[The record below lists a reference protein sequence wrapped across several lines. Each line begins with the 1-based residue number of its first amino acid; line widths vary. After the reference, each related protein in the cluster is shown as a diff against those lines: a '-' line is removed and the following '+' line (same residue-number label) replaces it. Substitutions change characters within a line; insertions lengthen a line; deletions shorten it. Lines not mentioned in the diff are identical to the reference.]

1 MKRESNQSTNRIVI
15 GLTLFLFVVNYSLI
29 VMAGVSDT
37 RHLVSLLIASYLVL
51 WGGYAL
57 TSSVPRTEIRSQF
70 LLVTFSLG
78 LALLLVEV
86 PAWLKL
92 IDYRRT
98 FSISTSLPWEQPG
111 YLPDPEL
118 LAKPE
123 PYHSVKILFNR
134 GNIGTTLCLPPH
146 QAEPFELKYDRN
158 GFRNDNDRT
167 NAEIAV
173 IGDSYV
179 ESPMLP
185 SSALST
191 TRLEELTQRTVVNLG
206 QSGYGPQQELAVL
219 KRYGL
224 PLHPRSVVWVFF
236 EGNDLLDAD
245 EYAGMVS
252 FLKSN
257 WNTIDTA
264 WDRSFTRNALFWLTK
279 AVRGCVPA
287 EAAKERTAHATVTDT
302 EGKKH
307 GLYVKGRSQSAS
319 LTKRE
324 LHTLKTSVA
333 AIEEA
338 YRLVKNEG
346 ARFVVVFAPT
356 SFRVYYDI
364 ADFKEAGEDITRWD
378 LNDLPNL
385 LRKMISEISPDIE
398 YLDLTPALK
407 SAARKNGLVF
417 LPDDTHWSL
426 EGHRVVADVL
436 ADALADGTKVYAE
449 KPSPELDK
457 PMKDGVL
464 STEAIMVRN
473 LNGTIRYWSKGAQKL
488 YGWEPR
494 DALGATSHQLLK
506 TVFPVSLEAIEEE
519 LRAKGRWEGKL
530 IHVRRDGSKVIVV
543 SHWDLQQN
551 SRTQDGSATVIEING
566 PLPIS
571 NSESYRIELFS
582 LLKQP
587 ICSNSPHL
595 CRKVS

>member
-15 GLTLFLFVVNYSLI
+15 GLTLFLFVANYSLI
-29 VMAGVSDT
+29 VLAGVSDA
-37 RHLVSLLIASYLVL
+37 RHLFNLLIASYLVL

-57 TSSVPRTEIRSQF
+57 TSSVPRAEIRSQF

-92 IDYRRT
+92 VDYRKT
-98 FSISTSLPWEQPG
+98 FSISSSLPWEQPG

-123 PYHSVKILFNR
+123 PYHSVKMLFNL
-134 GNIGTTLCLPPH
+134 GNIGTTLCLPPR

-158 GFRNDNDRT
+158 GFRNDSDLA

-185 SSALST
+185 SSMLAT
-191 TRLEELTQRTVVNLG
+191 TRLAELTQRTVVNLG

-224 PLHPRSVVWVFF
+224 PLHPKAVVWVFF

-245 EYAGMVS
+245 EYTGMVS

-264 WDRSFTRNALFWLTK
+264 WNRSFTRNALFSLTK
-279 AVRGCVPA
+279 AVRGCVPV
-287 EAAKERTAHATVTDT
+287 EAARERTAHATVMDT
-302 EGKKH
+302 EGRKH
-307 GLYVKGRSQSAS
+307 WLYIKGRSQSAS
-319 LTKRE
+319 LTKGE
-324 LHTLKTSVA
+324 LDTLKASVA
-333 AIEEA
+333 VIEEA

-346 ARFVVVFAPT
+346 ARFVVAFAPT
-356 SFRVYYDI
+356 AFRVYYDI
-364 ADFKEAGEDITRWD
+364 ANFKEAEEDITRWE
-378 LNDLPNL
+378 LNDLSDR

-407 SAARKNGLVF
+407 SAARKNVLVF
-417 LPDDTHWSL
+417 LPDDTHWSG
-426 EGHRVVADVL
+426 EGHQVVAEIL
-436 ADALADGTKVYAE
+436 SHALADGTRIYAE
-449 KPSPELDK
+449 NPSPDPEK
-457 PMKDGVL
+457 PMEDGIL

-473 LNGTIRYWSKGAQKL
+473 LDGTIRYWSKGAQKL

-494 DALGATSHQLLK
+494 DALGTTSHQLLK
-506 TVFPVSLEAIEEE
+506 TVFPVPLEVIEEE
-519 LRAKGRWEGKL
+519 LRTKGRWEGQL
-530 IHVRRDGSKVIVV
+530 IHVRRDGSKVTVA

-551 SRTQDGSATVIEING
+551 PRFQDRSATVVEVNG

-571 NSESYRIELFS
+571 SSGSFRKELLS
-582 LLKQP
+582 LLKQ
-587 ICSNSPHL
+587 SNCLNGPPL